1 MILSHEDKQL
11 KILGIA
17 WDPEQDILKYSILV
31 KLNWSKFTKRTILS
45 AISQIFD
52 PLGLVGPAL
61 IQAKLLIQSLWKL
74 DLGWDEDIP
83 EQLKVTWQNF
93 SSQIDDLNR
102 IKIKR
107 WVGCSDSTSIELYG
121 FCESSELAYD
131 ACIYVLSV
139 NHFGNKESMLLT
151 AKSRVAPV
159 KK

>member
-1 MILSHEDKQL
+1 M
-11 KILGIA
+11 
-17 WDPEQDILKYSILV
+17 
-31 KLNWSKFTKRTILS
+31 
-45 AISQIFD
+45 
-52 PLGLVGPAL
+52 
-61 IQAKLLIQSLWKL
+61 WKL

-107 WVGCSDSTSIELYG
+107 WVGCSDSTSIELHG
-121 FCESSELAYD
+121 FCDSSELAYG

-139 NHFGNKESMLLT
+139 NRFGNKESMLLT

-159 KK
+159 EKLTLPRLELLGAHLLAKLMNTVKKTIDVT